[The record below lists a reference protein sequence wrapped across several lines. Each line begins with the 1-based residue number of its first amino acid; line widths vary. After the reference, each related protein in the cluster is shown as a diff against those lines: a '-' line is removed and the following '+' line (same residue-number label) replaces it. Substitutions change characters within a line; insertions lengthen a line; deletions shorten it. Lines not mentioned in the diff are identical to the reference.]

1 MAASSAYIYIYSN
14 DGLTKLTTF
23 YPVMGD
29 TTTVTITDTGAEYRA
44 DNSVNVNFGTYTYS
58 GDKVFIG
65 LATSANATEPTYA
78 VGDTFTF
85 PAYAS
90 NDLNLYIVEAEPT
103 PPTKI
108 KSPVVVIKQKVKQ
121 VVIDNANMTIDIYT
135 KEVPAT
141 EATVTITNTATNS
154 KYTAYIND
162 DEYTVSPNSSITI
175 TVPIGT
181 TLTFEGS
188 DVTSG
193 MGYWMHT
200 SSTGEITHDSN
211 PYMTYTIN
219 GSGTITGYIYDAD

>member
-1 MAASSAYIYIYSN
+1 MAITDLTNTKWILNDDWTSTRGYGNFTVNLTYNNNNYMYFYIGYNPALGGSEANVIGLD
-14 DGLTKLTTF
+14 DGSHFFSGEVITF
-23 YPVMGD
+23 
-29 TTTVTITDTGAEYRA
+29 TITG
-44 DNSVNVNFGTYTYS
+44 GT
-58 GDKVFIG
+58 D
-65 LATSANATEPTYA
+65 ATNASLISWLETNATQ
-78 VGDTFTF
+78 V
-85 PAYAS
+85 
-90 NDLNLYIVEAEPT
+90 VEETT

-108 KSPVVVIKQKVKQ
+108 KSPVIVIKQKVKQ

-162 DEYTVSPNSSITI
+162 NEYIVGPNSSITI

-181 TLTFEGS
+181 ILEFAGL

-193 MGYWMHT
+193 MGYWAHT
-200 SSTGEITHDSN
+200 SSTGDITHDSS

>member
-1 MAASSAYIYIYSN
+1 MGYIMGTLRIYSN
-14 DGLTKLTTF
+14 DGTTSL
-23 YPVMGD
+23 YYNSGD
-29 TTTVTITDTGAEYRA
+29 TSLKEYTVTETGIAENGNELYVYEG
-44 DNSVNVNFGTYTYS
+44 N
-58 GDKVFIG
+58 KHFIG
-65 LATSANATEPTYA
+65 LATEANATTPTYKI
-78 VGDTFTF
+78 GDTFTCGQSTDEVF
-85 PAYAS
+85 
-90 NDLNLYIVEAEPT
+90 YIVEQEPT

-108 KSPVVVIKQKVKQ
+108 KSPVIVIKQKVKQ

-162 DEYTVSPNSSITI
+162 DEYTVGPNSSITI

-181 TLTFEGS
+181 TLEFAGL

-193 MGYWMHT
+193 MGYWSHT
-200 SSTGEITHDSN
+200 SSTGEITHDSS
-211 PYMTYTIN
+211 PYMKYTIN